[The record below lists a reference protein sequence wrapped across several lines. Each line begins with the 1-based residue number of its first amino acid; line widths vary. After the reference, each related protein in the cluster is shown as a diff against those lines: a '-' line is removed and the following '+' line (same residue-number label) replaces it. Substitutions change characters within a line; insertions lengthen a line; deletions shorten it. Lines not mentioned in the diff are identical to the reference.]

1 MTWFGEKIE
10 RKRDVLTDAMEGFWG
25 AEPKQDQG
33 MVQVRVAPSMV
44 NPTGTMMAIEV
55 PNDENYYNIMS
66 QTGNTIK
73 EQVEQNVN
81 ATQDLTPDVRA
92 GVQYMGPAPIQQ
104 VPQKQ
109 GNIYDLGGFDAM
121 ISKQLARERGS
132 FGLTGNMGLGLGM
145 GGQSR
150 AAMERDIE
158 RLNIMRM
165 KQAYQEQRKA
175 AQMASMDFARQSQSR
190 AMAERANI
198 GLIRQVAESG
208 RMKARAEARVLEEAA
223 AAERRISKAT
233 VREKQSQVDS
243 MRAAAGLPVYS
254 SFWDSIAGGKRIIRQ
269 KKYDAKGHV
278 IEEGSKI
285 VREGGLF
292 GAFRNTIGF
301 AENAG
306 RQLDEFQETTRQRAE
321 QKRLRNEELE
331 RKKIESEINRKRT
344 FEFEKA
350 KEDMYKSPFSST
362 TQSPLERFFKGG
374 KSNKKDNTIDDAINE
389 FMGESSKPKE
399 IQYEPEINNIISES
413 NKRKERNP
421 FEFTGGSDII
431 DKGIKEST
439 KLENSYSPE
448 ETDEKLIND
457 IMSK

>member
-1 MTWFGEKIE
+1 
-10 RKRDVLTDAMEGFWG
+10 
-25 AEPKQDQG
+25 
-33 MVQVRVAPSMV
+33 
-44 NPTGTMMAIEV
+44 
-55 PNDENYYNIMS
+55 
-66 QTGNTIK
+66 
-73 EQVEQNVN
+73 
-81 ATQDLTPDVRA
+81 
-92 GVQYMGPAPIQQ
+92 
-104 VPQKQ
+104 
-109 GNIYDLGGFDAM
+109 
-121 ISKQLARERGS
+121 
-132 FGLTGNMGLGLGM
+132 
-145 GGQSR
+145 
-150 AAMERDIE
+150 
-158 RLNIMRM
+158 M

-306 RQLDEFQETTRQRAE
+306 RQLDEFQEITRQRAE

-374 KSNKKDNTIDDAINE
+374 KSNKKDNTIDNTINE